1 MFYKQIHIDLIYSR
15 IYIYLNNISDLQ
27 FNRMGRSKIAEK
39 QEEGGEK
46 ERAFICKMAILDKT
60 QKRMY
65 VTITGQ

>member
-1 MFYKQIHIDLIYSR
+1 
-15 IYIYLNNISDLQ
+15 
-27 FNRMGRSKIAEK
+27 MGRSKIAEK
-39 QEEGGEK
+39 QERGGEK